1 MPQMLTN
8 LIGRKEEQKEILKLL
23 SNERLVWVEG
33 PSGYGKSHL
42 VQEITRHV
50 YNRDVFED
58 GVLYLSLWDCP
69 LYEGMLKKLN
79 EILAKHLKQNDVKT
93 LLEIK
98 SPDTVKIEDQI
109 KELMNLYPCSSKKL
123 ILDPSNHDLFKMLNG
138 HPPSVISLAYLLG
151 GKLVRFG

>member
-1 MPQMLTN
+1 MTRAKFIFTSKACVEFQAFQSHESNFTGVDMESIIL
-8 LIGRKEEQKEILKLL
+8 RKAE
-23 SNERLVWVEG
+23 SSFVMNFGW
-33 PSGYGKSHL
+33 
-42 VQEITRHV
+42 
-50 YNRDVFED
+50 
-58 GVLYLSLWDCP
+58 
-69 LYEGMLKKLN
+69 KKYTL
-79 EILAKHLKQNDVKT
+79 KHLKQNDVKT